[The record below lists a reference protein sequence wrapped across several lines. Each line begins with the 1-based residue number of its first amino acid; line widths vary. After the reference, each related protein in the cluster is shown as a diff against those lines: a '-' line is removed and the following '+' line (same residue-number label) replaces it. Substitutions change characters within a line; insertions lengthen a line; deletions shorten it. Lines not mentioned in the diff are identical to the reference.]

1 MIRLLSSFR
10 FAFTG
15 IIRGFIM
22 EKNLRIQVCMGFL
35 MIFFAIYF
43 HVSNTE
49 WAILII
55 CCGLVLCLEMI
66 NTAIEKLCDVVQLDI
81 HPGIKKVK
89 DIAAGAVMM
98 AAIGSLAIGLIIF
111 LPKIIVIIKSF

>member
-1 MIRLLSSFR
+1 MKLIRSFTYAWSGLKACFSSETNFKIHIVS
-10 FAFTG
+10 A
-15 IIRGFIM
+15 IVAIS
-22 EKNLRIQVCMGFL
+22 LGFL
-35 MIFFAIYF
+35 LNISP
-43 HVSNTE
+43 VE
-49 WAILII
+49 WIALIVCI
-55 CCGLVLCLEMI
+55 AFVIAMEMV
-66 NTAIEKLCDVVQLDI
+66 NTAIEKLCDLVEHDI

>member
-1 MIRLLSSFR
+1 MKSLVSSFR

-66 NTAIEKLCDVVQLDI
+66 NTAIEKLSDVVS
-81 HPGIKKVK
+81 PECNVEIKIVK
-89 DIAAGAVMM
+89 DLAAGSVLFASVMSVLV
-98 AAIGSLAIGLIIF
+98 ALFIF
-111 LPKIIVIIKSF
+111 LPKIRI